1 MKTMNTG
8 LSSVLLFT
16 MITIPLAWLPAC
28 GADPTPSAVA
38 GMGGK
43 ASSGAAGKAADGR
56 SSAGAA
62 GAITDGGASGEAG
75 AGGAEAK
82 PAPQGDA
89 VYALT
94 TQIIAE
100 QSQSYVLLTN
110 TLDGDTRLKIE
121 DGVVEIAGR
130 ALGTGPEG
138 SGTLFVAND
147 SSAEV
152 SRYELT
158 DSGALKATGSV
169 SFLGKGV
176 TSFGE
181 YGGQMQYVSPEKAY
195 WFDGPTAQV
204 VIWNPTTMEISG
216 EIALSGLAGAKL
228 TMSFSA
234 APIWR
239 GDKLYT
245 FVAWRQGVSVV
256 PRAAVVVIDSTTDT
270 ATIAEDTRCGYV
282 RDGVL
287 ANDGQIYVAT
297 EAFGAAAQ
305 FLDIRNPKPC
315 LLRFNPASDTFDAE
329 FEVELSSL
337 FQGQSAGT
345 LVVGPNNQ
353 AFIRF
358 LNEASASQ
366 EALAGPRQLASS
378 SSWGWA
384 KLSLGDQPEV
394 EAIPSA
400 SFSGGSV
407 VMFNLGER
415 AFGPRFVDA
424 TYTEFVELTENGPSK
439 EAAITI
445 PGLVFSAVKLR

>member
-1 MKTMNTG
+1 
-8 LSSVLLFT
+8 
-16 MITIPLAWLPAC
+16 
-28 GADPTPSAVA
+28 
-38 GMGGK
+38 
-43 ASSGAAGKAADGR
+43 
-56 SSAGAA
+56 
-62 GAITDGGASGEAG
+62 
-75 AGGAEAK
+75 
-82 PAPQGDA
+82 
-89 VYALT
+89 
-94 TQIIAE
+94 
-100 QSQSYVLLTN
+100 
-110 TLDGDTRLKIE
+110 
-121 DGVVEIAGR
+121 
-130 ALGTGPEG
+130 
-138 SGTLFVAND
+138 
-147 SSAEV
+147 
-152 SRYELT
+152 
-158 DSGALKATGSV
+158 
-169 SFLGKGV
+169 
-176 TSFGE
+176 
-181 YGGQMQYVSPEKAY
+181 
-195 WFDGPTAQV
+195 
-204 VIWNPTTMEISG
+204 
-216 EIALSGLAGAKL
+216 
-228 TMSFSA
+228 
-234 APIWR
+234 
-239 GDKLYT
+239 
-245 FVAWRQGVSVV
+245 
-256 PRAAVVVIDSTTDT
+256 
-270 ATIAEDTRCGYV
+270 
-282 RDGVL
+282 
-287 ANDGQIYVAT
+287 VAT